1 MEEIKLS
8 LLAYDVI
15 VYVENIKESKESNN
29 TSKI

>member
-8 LLAYDVI
+8 LLACDMI